1 MTPFIRINFI
11 RMKRLLSIAAVLALQ
26 YATAQEQQADST
38 KIEKLDEVVVSA
50 VRVKAASPIT
60 HSNVSKKEI
69 AKRNLGQD
77 IPILL
82 NFLPSV
88 VTTSDAGAGIGYTGI
103 RVRGSD
109 ATRVNVTING
119 IPYNDS
125 ESQGTFW
132 VNLGDFASSVESLQL
147 QRGVGT
153 SVNGS
158 GAFGASLN
166 ILTDLAADDANG
178 EISNSFGSFATRKH
192 SVKFSTG
199 KLNDHFELAG
209 RVSNIASDGYI
220 DRASTDLKSYFL
232 QGTYIDDRTLIKAI
246 AFGGKER
253 TYQSWF
259 GVPQSIL
266 DTNRTF
272 NPAGEQFDENG
283 NSIGFYEDQVDN
295 YNQDHYQLHFNRKL
309 NENWAVNIGL
319 NYTYGRGFFEEYI
332 DEYASREINFSSDAT
347 FDFLG
352 LDPITVNGVT
362 VTETDNVRRQWLDND
377 YYVATF
383 SADYKADKT
392 ELIFGGLV
400 SKYDGDHFGEL
411 IWARFASNSEPF
423 DRLYFNKGVK
433 NEYSFFSK
441 LNYDLNERWKL
452 YGDLQVRGVDYT
464 VDGTVKGNDTFTV
477 DDKHTFF
484 NPKAGVT
491 FLMNKNNNL
500 YLSYARGSREPN
512 RSDYENGNPRP
523 EFLNDFEFGWR
534 YTGKGVRLNT
544 NVYYMR
550 YKDQLVLT
558 GELDDV
564 GAPIRANVGDSY
576 RLGLEVDAIWAFA
589 DQWTWRP
596 NATISANKNLDYVES
611 RDGALRDFG
620 NTEISFSPSIVAGN
634 MITYQPIEGL
644 QLSLLS
650 KYVGEQFL
658 SNNELDVARLDSY
671 FVNDFNIQ
679 YEIETKSIFKS
690 IILTGLVNNFLNEE
704 YVSNGY
710 YFNFDDDFSQPGVIT
725 TIDGTG
731 FYPQA
736 GTNFLLGLTLKF

>member
-1 MTPFIRINFI
+1 
-11 RMKRLLSIAAVLALQ
+11 MKRLLSIAAVLALQ